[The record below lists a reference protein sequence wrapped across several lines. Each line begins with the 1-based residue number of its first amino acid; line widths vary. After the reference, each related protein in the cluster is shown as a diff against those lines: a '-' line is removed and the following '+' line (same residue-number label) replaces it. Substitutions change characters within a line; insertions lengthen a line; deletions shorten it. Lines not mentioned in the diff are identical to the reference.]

1 MQYVQAKPSQI
12 INKIFDLAQKDMR
25 NNYSK

>member
-12 INKIFDLAQKDMR
+12 INKKFDLAQKDMR
-25 NNYSK
+25 NNDSK